1 MNIARPS
8 IDLKIAAAARAPLH
22 AGPAAPGGGG
32 LATWFPSEYRGIV
45 TRVRSL
51 PRWRKPDSN
60 HRYRVAR
67 SRFPE
72 VTIGSARPSLL
83 PFRGYAAGN
92 LRPVLLVQSR
102 PASPVMLVHLFET
115 REEAETW
122 MAAW

>member
-1 MNIARPS
+1 MEKCGCRSVIG
-8 IDLKIAAAARAPLH
+8 DRAP
-22 AGPAAPGGGG
+22 
-32 LATWFPSEYRGIV
+32 S
-45 TRVRSL
+45 SL
-51 PRWRKPDSN
+51 TLRWRKPDSN

-67 SRFPE
+67 SKFPE
-72 VTIGSARPSLL
+72 VMIGSARPCLL

-102 PASPVMLVHLFET
+102 PTSPVMLVHLFET